1 MIDRTKLENEDKSA
15 MANIDKKIKEL
26 KALKAQLTESKG
38 LTISSDKQV
47 DKGIADL
54 NDYLNELNVNIVINK
69 VDELDKLLD
78 ILNDLEVSKEVL
90 VEIGCMVR
98 SIKENYDKLNNGL
111 STHHDLF
118 IKSSQYKVKEADADQ
133 EVTINFDNINNK
145 SNNIDN
151 DVERVVDVHPASEEL
166 VDKAKAFKDFDVEDK
181 YVIKSGESL
190 YDVVKRSYEMQDFS
204 LYKDEFLAVCRKV
217 YLDNQDVID
226 AAIVLNNLDK
236 EELLKSNK
244 LFTDKF
250 ALNGISIKL
259 PDVIEYDSLVYKG
272 RSR

>member
-1 MIDRTKLENEDKSA
+1 MIDRTKLENEHKSA
-15 MANIDKKIKEL
+15 MANIIEKEKEL
-26 KALKAQLTESKG
+26 KVLKAQLTESFG

-69 VDELDKLLD
+69 VEDLDKLSD
-78 ILNDLEVSKEVL
+78 IEVSKEAL
-90 VEIGCMVR
+90 VEISSMIR
-98 SIKENYDKLNNGL
+98 YIKEYNDKLNNGL
-111 STHHDLF
+111 SIHHDLF
-118 IKSSQYKVKEADADQ
+118 NKSSQYKVKEADADK
-133 EVTINFDNINNK
+133 EVILDFDNINNK

-151 DVERVVDVHPASEEL
+151 DMERVVDVHPANQEL
-166 VDKAKAFKDFDVEDK
+166 VDKAKAFKDFGVEDK

-204 LYKDEFLAVCRKV
+204 LYKDELLAVCRKV

-236 EELLKSNK
+236 EELLRTNK
-244 LFTDKF
+244 LFTNKF

-259 PDVIEYDSLVYKG
+259 PDVIEYDSLVYN
-272 RSR
+272 